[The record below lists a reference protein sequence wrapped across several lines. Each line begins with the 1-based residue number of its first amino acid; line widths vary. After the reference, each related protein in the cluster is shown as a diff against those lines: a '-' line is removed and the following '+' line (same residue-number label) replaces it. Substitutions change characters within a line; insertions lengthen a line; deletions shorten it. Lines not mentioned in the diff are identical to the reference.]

1 MKKLTTIGL
10 TILGGPH
17 DGKVVSNVGPTLRM
31 YDPPTFSV
39 VSVEGEYAPSA
50 LSEPKTYRAR
60 QDLNGRWWYVLEDLK
75 V

>member
-10 TILGGPH
+10 TILGGP
-17 DGKVVSNVGPTLRM
+17 VGPTLRM